1 MNRLIRYVGNI
12 YINPGIPGFFFV
24 VRGLV
29 TVYSRFCFVFL
40 PVLA

>member
-12 YINPGIPGFFFV
+12 YINPGNPGFFFML
-24 VRGLV
+24 GCLV